1 VFPGPLAGN
10 GGPCGST
17 RCRARERLWAIS
29 VRCSSVGPC
38 LGQCPAV
45 TLRPIASPT
54 ARNSSIGSNS
64 DGLSGV
70 EGKTAHVRPLTPRAG
85 SSSSPWPEP
94 DRVLRPA
101 ASRGPAR
108 RCRPIAPRPCDDQP
122 PTPVFAST
130 PGRPPASAGH
140 AARSRLPESPP
151 AAAAAQ
157 QTGGDRLGSSPTG
170 TGPSTGIAS
179 GSRFRASSV
188 ARPMPNPSTCRG
200 DPAPSASTAAQT
212 SPAARRKAG
221 PPRPPFP
228 RCQHS
233 CVAGSFTLPL
243 TRHALPSS
251 QKGRPTARTAR
262 TSRPG

>member
-1 VFPGPLAGN
+1 VRQRSRVLPHTRCASPDREDLGCRAVFPGPLAGN

-122 PTPVFAST
+122 PTPVFASHT
-130 PGRPPASAGH
+130 RSATCVRR
-140 AARSRLPESPP
+140 ACSP
-151 AAAAAQ
+151 
-157 QTGGDRLGSSPTG
+157 
-170 TGPSTGIAS
+170 I
-179 GSRFRASSV
+179 
-188 ARPMPNPSTCRG
+188 
-200 DPAPSASTAAQT
+200 PAPGVATRRSSCSADRRR
-212 SPAARRKAG
+212 PAGFIPDRDGPVDRDRVRKQV
-221 PPRPPFP
+221 PRLV
-228 RCQHS
+228 R
-233 CVAGSFTLPL
+233 G
-243 TRHALPSS
+243 
-251 QKGRPTARTAR
+251 
-262 TSRPG
+262 